1 MTKTVS
7 ILGSTGSIGRQ
18 TLSVVEHL
26 GLSVAALTCGSSLD
40 LMEQQCRKFRPALAV
55 VSTPELAAQL
65 RARLSD
71 LPEIEIQHGEAGLL
85 AAASLLAGSVGFCAS
100 IVRMLQNLDGA
111 DLSGLR
117 APLNVACLNL
127 CYPLFLCL
135 LLLPVWVS
143 LERRSRAQA
152 REVRE
157 GKGRQTALLR
167 PVDRSKTG

>member
-1 MTKTVS
+1 M
-7 ILGSTGSIGRQ
+7 
-18 TLSVVEHL
+18 
-26 GLSVAALTCGSSLD
+26 
-40 LMEQQCRKFRPALAV
+40 
-55 VSTPELAAQL
+55 
-65 RARLSD
+65 
-71 LPEIEIQHGEAGLL
+71 
-85 AAASLLAGSVGFCAS
+85 GFCVN

-127 CYPLFLCL
+127 CYPLFFCL
-135 LLLPVWVS
+135 LLLPVWVA
-143 LERRSRAQA
+143 LERRSRARA